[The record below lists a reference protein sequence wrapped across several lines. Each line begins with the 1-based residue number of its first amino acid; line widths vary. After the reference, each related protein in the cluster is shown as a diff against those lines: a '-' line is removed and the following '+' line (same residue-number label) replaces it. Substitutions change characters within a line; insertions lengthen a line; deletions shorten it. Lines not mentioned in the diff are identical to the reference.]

1 MTSDLSL
8 VFSDNL
14 VIYLLSAPDTKF
26 FPVIILI
33 FSVKCF
39 PLPWLCDIDL
49 VILEILFSPW
59 SSPAWDKENYLVK
72 TKIYS
77 TCLRHLQYL
86 IFYFH
91 WKKANMWAICEIYVW
106 NIRRRSPMFAYLLLD
121 DLQTLQLVSRSS
133 RPEAEEETLD
143 LLLRILGRLHRILS
157 SLLYGPSSSCI

>member
-1 MTSDLSL
+1 MPQIQNSFQWSSWYSQSNFFLCHDSVTLILS
-8 VFSDNL
+8 SW
-14 VIYLLSAPDTKF
+14 
-26 FPVIILI
+26 
-33 FSVKCF
+33 KCF
-39 PLPWLCDIDL
+39 WVHGLLLGGRKKNI
-49 VILEILFSPW
+49 W
-59 SSPAWDKENYLVK
+59 SKQKY
-72 TKIYS
+72 IYP

-91 WKKANMWAICEIYVW
+91 WKKANMWAICDIYVW
-106 NIRRRSPMFAYLLLD
+106 NIRRRSPIFVYLLLD